1 MEFFYLLKKSK
12 KLSFNK
18 NYLFSLLSLIFGKL
32 FFIVVLIFLENHLDK
47 NNFSEILL
55 FFSIQASF
63 MLFALIGSDEI
74 YIKNYDNNAKIRLSL
89 IFFFKVIFLI
99 LFFFI
104 ISYFFFNKYSIN
116 KTFFSFTLNNYD
128 LILISSLSYFF
139 SSITRIDS
147 KCLFFIIIENFI
159 KNFIVLVFVLIL
171 WNNINLNNFS
181 EILRYAYLFQLALSV
196 SYLFYIFKNK
206 KKIINLIQQR
216 TNLFQNFKFT
226 FLRNLYSFSMSGLD
240 ILLISFI
247 SLGFVLAD
255 YRIAA
260 ISAGLFS
267 IFLNAINVILLPEY
281 SSRIK
286 TNNLTNINK
295 DYNQKTFLISLISIP
310 ILIFSIF
317 LFDFFVELFLKN
329 NYYQTSI
336 IFKIL
341 VSAQFIN
348 ILLGPTQYLI
358 FLFDKN
364 FKLNFIYSFFI
375 VINLMVFII
384 SLMFGGIILLASM
397 IFISNLIFRLINLII
412 LKKLNFEIISMGKF
426 LILIFYS
433 TLLGLSFIL

>member
-1 MEFFYLLKKSK
+1 M
-12 KLSFNK
+12 
-18 NYLFSLLSLIFGKL
+18 
-32 FFIVVLIFLENHLDK
+32 
-47 NNFSEILL
+47 
-55 FFSIQASF
+55 
-63 MLFALIGSDEI
+63 
-74 YIKNYDNNAKIRLSL
+74 
-89 IFFFKVIFLI
+89 
-99 LFFFI
+99 
-104 ISYFFFNKYSIN
+104 
-116 KTFFSFTLNNYD
+116 
-128 LILISSLSYFF
+128 ILISSLSYFF

-147 KCLFFIIIENFI
+147 KSLFFIIIENFL
-159 KNFIVLVFVLIL
+159 KNFIILVFVLIL

-181 EILRYAYLFQLALSV
+181 EILRYAYLFQLILSV

-206 KKIINLIQQR
+206 KKIINLIQPR

-240 ILLISFI
+240 IILISFV
-247 SLGFVLAD
+247 SFGFVLAD

-286 TNNLTNINK
+286 NNNLTNINK

-329 NYYQTSI
+329 SYYQTTI

-364 FKLNFIYSFFI
+364 FKLILIYSFFI
-375 VINLMVFII
+375 VTNLMVFII

>member
-18 NYLFSLLSLIFGKL
+18 NYLFSLSSLIFGKL
-32 FFIVVLIFLENHLDK
+32 SFVVVLIFLENHLDK

-89 IFFFKVIFLI
+89 IFFFKVFFLI

-147 KCLFFIIIENFI
+147 KSLFFIIIENFL
-159 KNFIVLVFVLIL
+159 KNFIILVFVLIL

-181 EILRYAYLFQLALSV
+181 EILRYAYLFQLILSV

-206 KKIINLIQQR
+206 KKIINLIQPR

-240 ILLISFI
+240 IILISFV
-247 SLGFVLAD
+247 SFGFVLAD

-286 TNNLTNINK
+286 NNNLTNINK

-329 NYYQTSI
+329 SYYQTTI

-364 FKLNFIYSFFI
+364 FKLILIYSFFI
-375 VINLMVFII
+375 VTNLMVFII

>member
-1 MEFFYLLKKSK
+1 
-12 KLSFNK
+12 
-18 NYLFSLLSLIFGKL
+18 
-32 FFIVVLIFLENHLDK
+32 
-47 NNFSEILL
+47 
-55 FFSIQASF
+55 
-63 MLFALIGSDEI
+63 
-74 YIKNYDNNAKIRLSL
+74 
-89 IFFFKVIFLI
+89 
-99 LFFFI
+99 
-104 ISYFFFNKYSIN
+104 
-116 KTFFSFTLNNYD
+116 
-128 LILISSLSYFF
+128 
-139 SSITRIDS
+139 
-147 KCLFFIIIENFI
+147 
-159 KNFIVLVFVLIL
+159 
-171 WNNINLNNFS
+171 
-181 EILRYAYLFQLALSV
+181 LFQLILSV

-206 KKIINLIQQR
+206 KKIINLIQPR

-240 ILLISFI
+240 IILISFV
-247 SLGFVLAD
+247 SFGFVLAD

-286 TNNLTNINK
+286 NNNLTNINK

-329 NYYQTSI
+329 SYYQTTI

-364 FKLNFIYSFFI
+364 FKLILIYSFFI
-375 VINLMVFII
+375 VTNLMVFII

>member
-18 NYLFSLLSLIFGKL
+18 NYLFSLSSLIFGKL

-47 NNFSEILL
+47 NHFSQILL

-74 YIKNYDNNAKIRLSL
+74 FIKNYDNNAKIRLSL
-89 IFFFKVIFLI
+89 IFFLKVIFLI

-104 ISYFFFNKYSIN
+104 VFHFFLNKYSIN
-116 KTFFSFTLNNYD
+116 KTYFSFTLDNYD

-139 SSITRIDS
+139 SSITRIDFKS
-147 KCLFFIIIENFI
+147 LFFIVIENFL
-159 KNFIVLVFVLIL
+159 KNFIILFFVLIL
-171 WNNINLNNFS
+171 WSNINLNNFS
-181 EILRYAYLFQLALSV
+181 EVLRYTYLLQLILSI
-196 SYLFYIFKNK
+196 SYLFYIFKK
-206 KKIINLIQQR
+206 KKKFFHLIHKK

-226 FLRNLYSFSMSGLD
+226 FLRNLYSFSMSGFD

-281 SSRIK
+281 SQRIK
-286 TNNLTNINK
+286 TNDLSNINK

-317 LFDFFVELFLKN
+317 LFDFFVEFFLKN
-329 NYYQTSI
+329 NYYQATI

-364 FKLNFIYSFFI
+364 FKLNLIYSFFI
-375 VINLMVFII
+375 VLNLMVFII

-397 IFISNLIFRLINLII
+397 IFTSNLLFRSINIII
-412 LKKLNFEIISMGKF
+412 LKRLNFEIISKGKF